1 MNVSRFFGATNREA
15 MRQVRMA
22 LGPDA
27 LIVSN
32 RRVNGGVEILAT
44 VQTTETTA
52 PLRAREPASSI
63 AAPVAPKP
71 SQSVSP
77 ADLMQ
82 VLGTMK
88 GMLENG
94 FDELLWGS
102 QLRKAPVAVTVFQ
115 KLMALG
121 FSTALLRA
129 MLKRLP
135 ESKNPRAA
143 MQWCRQELVTHLP
156 VLDDEDALWAPGAL
170 IALVGPTGVGK
181 TTTVAKLAARC
192 VRKYGSSS
200 LVLIT
205 TDTYRIGAHEQLR
218 IYGRMMGVAVHV
230 AQDRAQLA
238 QLVEATDPDT
248 RILVDNVGISQR
260 DGFVS
265 EQAAMLSGLPR
276 PVARLLVLNA
286 ACQGDTLDEVAR
298 AYTTDGGPRPE
309 GCIVTKLDESARPG
323 PALDIAIRYQLPI
336 HCASTGQKVPEDLA
350 FLDAESWVDQALT
363 PSHPASALFS
373 PSAADLAALM
383 ATPSEQ
389 AVHPSS
395 KAAAPSHALRPG
407 LLALAGGAAQSLSDD
422 TLNAAFADV
431 DANEVYSNA
440 YARWRRVAAGD
451 STATSG
457 PRPIVAARNE
467 LSMLGQEWMLA
478 LHDSVSVK
486 LEQGRLH
493 ALILMAERGQPLTT
507 PWRQWSVGQGWQASD
522 GSSGPQTMPAAVRLR
537 RQIDYMTQSA
547 GGSPVMH
554 VFDYAG
560 QVLLRD
566 LSKRALHWLA
576 VAAPS
581 TRIEVDGTSTTVSAN
596 AKSMD
601 YRCLDSALSR
611 LEQSSLCDVPRQ
623 HVALWAA
630 QSAVKLALRGSE
642 ALPVRQVSLRL
653 IDRRNGKVLQT
664 LHALNGVTAET
675 HSLDAMAIWMM
686 LGYEAR
692 AASRYSGGMW
702 RALQSHRVNRAMD
715 EVAATAVQM
724 GMALWHAAVQRNS
737 MWDGLE
743 ALAGDKPMRMAELP
757 AMLSRLFAIKQLT
770 ESPAGGNG

>member
-1 MNVSRFFGATNREA
+1 MNVSRFFGATSREA

-44 VQTTETTA
+44 DQTIEALA
-52 PLRAREPASSI
+52 PARPAEPSSPVPSAST
-63 AAPVAPKP
+63 PKP
-71 SQSVSP
+71 SVSP

-115 KLMALG
+115 KLMAMG

-135 ESKNPRAA
+135 ESTNLRAA
-143 MQWCRQELVTHLP
+143 MQWCRQELVSHLP
-156 VLDDEDALWAPGAL
+156 VLDDEDTLWAPGAL

-192 VRKYGSSS
+192 VRKYGPSS

-238 QLVEATDPDT
+238 QLIQATSPDT
-248 RILVDNVGISQR
+248 RILIDNVGISQR
-260 DGFVS
+260 DGFVG

-276 PVARLLVLNA
+276 PVKRLLVLNA
-286 ACQGDTLDEVAR
+286 ASQGDTLDEVAR
-298 AYTTDGGPRPE
+298 AYTTDGGSRPE

-350 FLDAESWVDQALT
+350 FLDAETWVDQALT
-363 PSHPASALFS
+363 PSQPASALFS

-383 ATPSEQ
+383 AAPPEQ
-389 AVHPSS
+389 AASHS
-395 KAAAPSHALRPG
+395 KTFSASQALRPG
-407 LLALAGGAAQSLSDD
+407 LLALAGGAAQSLSVDD
-422 TLNAAFADV
+422 LNAAFSEL
-431 DANEVYSNA
+431 DASEVYSSA
-440 YARWRRVAAGD
+440 YARWRRVATGD
-451 STATSG
+451 TSAAPG

-467 LSMLGQEWMLA
+467 LALLGQEWMLA
-478 LHDSVSVK
+478 LHDAVSVK
-486 LEQGRLH
+486 LDEGRLH
-493 ALILMAERGQPLTT
+493 ALTLMAERGQALTT
-507 PWRQWSVGQGWQASD
+507 PWRQWTVGGGWQASD
-522 GSSGPQTMPAAVRLR
+522 GSSGPQPMPAALRLR
-537 RQIDYMTQSA
+537 RQIDYLNQA
-547 GGSPVMH
+547 AVGSSVLH
-554 VFDYAG
+554 IFDYPG
-560 QVLLRD
+560 QVLLRE
-566 LSKRALHWLA
+566 LTKRALHWLA
-576 VAAPS
+576 IATPA
-581 TRIEVDGTSTTVSAN
+581 TRIEVDGTTTTVNAN
-596 AKSMD
+596 AKTLD

-611 LEQSSLCDVPRQ
+611 MDKTTLCELPRQ
-623 HVALWAA
+623 HIAVWAA
-630 QSAVKLALRGSE
+630 ESAVKLPLRGSE
-642 ALPVRQVSLRL
+642 PLPVRQVSLRL
-653 IDRRNGKVLQT
+653 IDRRNGRVLQT
-664 LHALNGVTAET
+664 LHALNGVVAEP
-675 HSLDAMAIWMM
+675 HALDALAIW
-686 LGYEAR
+686 LVLRYEAR
-692 AASRYSGGMW
+692 TAARLTSGVWDTLQGC
-702 RALQSHRVNRAMD
+702 RASHAMD

-724 GMALWHAAVQRNS
+724 GLAIWQAAQQRNS
-737 MWDGLE
+737 VWHALE
-743 ALAGDKPMRMAELP
+743 AMAGGRKIRAVDLP
-757 AMLSRLFAIKQLT
+757 ALLSRLFAIRELT
-770 ESPAGGNG
+770 ETPAGGRH

>member
-1 MNVSRFFGATNREA
+1 MNVSRFFGATSREA

-44 VQTTETTA
+44 DQTIDTTA
-52 PLRAREPASSI
+52 PIRPADPASPV
-63 AAPVAPKP
+63 AAPASPKP
-71 SQSVSP
+71 SVSP

-102 QLRKAPVAVTVFQ
+102 QLRKAPVTVTVFQ
-115 KLMALG
+115 KLMAVG
-121 FSTALLRA
+121 FSTALVRA

-135 ESKNPRAA
+135 ESMNLRAA

-156 VLDDEDALWAPGAL
+156 ILEAEDSPWAPGAL

-192 VRKYGSSS
+192 VRKYGPSS

-218 IYGRMMGVAVHV
+218 IYGRMMGVTVHV

-238 QLVEATDPDT
+238 QLIQAAGPDT
-248 RILVDNVGISQR
+248 RILIDNVGISQR

-276 PVARLLVLNA
+276 PVKRLLVLNA
-286 ACQGDTLDEVAR
+286 ASQGDTLDEVAR
-298 AYTTDGGPRPE
+298 AYTTDGATRPE

-323 PALDIAIRYQLPI
+323 PALDIAIRYQLPV
-336 HCASTGQKVPEDLA
+336 HCASTGQKVPEDLV
-350 FLDAESWVDQALT
+350 FLDAETWIDQALT
-363 PSHPASALFS
+363 PSQPVSALFS

-383 ATPSEQ
+383 AVPPEP
-389 AVHPSS
+389 AVKQTARSASS
-395 KAAAPSHALRPG
+395 PHALRPG

-422 TLNAAFADV
+422 SLNAAFTELDG
-431 DANEVYSNA
+431 NEVYSSA
-440 YARWRRVAAGD
+440 YARWRRLVSGD
-451 STATSG
+451 TASASG
-457 PRPIVAARNE
+457 PRPVVAARNE
-467 LSMLGQEWMLA
+467 LALLGQEWMLA
-478 LHDSVSVK
+478 LHDAVSVK

-493 ALILMAERGQPLTT
+493 ALTLMAERGQALTT

-522 GSSGPQTMPAAVRLR
+522 GSSGPQTMPATVRIR
-537 RQIDYMTQSA
+537 RQIDYLNQSA
-547 GGSPVMH
+547 PGTPVLH
-554 VFDYAG
+554 IFDYPG

-566 LSKRALHWLA
+566 LSKRGLHWLA
-576 VAAPS
+576 IATSA
-581 TRIEVDGTSTTVSAN
+581 TRIEVDGTGTTLGAN
-596 AKSMD
+596 ARTLD

-611 LEQSSLCDVPRQ
+611 MDQEMLRDVPRR
-623 HVALWAA
+623 HLAVWAA
-630 QSAVKLALRGSE
+630 ESRVELSMRGSE
-642 ALPVRQVSLRL
+642 HLPVRQVSLRL
-653 IDRRNGKVLQT
+653 IDRRNGKVLHN
-664 LHALNGVTAET
+664 LHALNGTVSEP
-675 HSLDAMAIWMM
+675 HSLEALAIWLV

-692 AASRYSGGMW
+692 AVSRSTTAMW
-702 RALQSHRVNRAMD
+702 RALQSHRVDRAVD

-724 GMALWHAAVQRNS
+724 GMAISYATLQRAAVWETLN
-737 MWDGLE
+737 
-743 ALAGDKPMRMAELP
+743 ALTADKKMRAADLP
-757 AMLSRLFAIKQLT
+757 ALLSRLFAIRELTDGPAAEKQ
-770 ESPAGGNG
+770 